1 MVHMCHQIHNGAR
14 SLLQDAGPTALTI
27 DQRSEQRAQAYP
39 GAGSLYW
46 DPLAQPVL
54 NPIQHS
60 YTWIGL
66 GTQEEIGQPRWASW
80 RRKLQLTKTLPE
92 QFGQAL
98 ESLKDFANPVISG
111 STADQATWDPGR
123 RTWNRAD

>member
-1 MVHMCHQIHNGAR
+1 MH
-14 SLLQDAGPTALTI
+14 DAGPTALTI

-39 GAGSLYW
+39 GTGSLYW
-46 DPLAQPVL
+46 DPCTGIPVLGSARSAVL

-60 YTWIGL
+60 YSWIGL
-66 GTQEEIGQPRWASW
+66 GTQEELGQPRWASW

>member
-1 MVHMCHQIHNGAR
+1 MRYA
-14 SLLQDAGPTALTI
+14 LQAVADYRHVELAHLDDAVGGYA
-27 DQRSEQRAQAYP
+27 
-39 GAGSLYW
+39 
-46 DPLAQPVL
+46 
-54 NPIQHS
+54 
-60 YTWIGL
+60 
-66 GTQEEIGQPRWASW
+66 EIGQPRWASW

-92 QFGQAL
+92 QFGQAP